1 MKIYIKLLF
10 LLILLFTISYA
21 QNQLKIATYNI
32 QGMRPGTSPE
42 IRIQHIIEKLKE
54 LDPDIIGLQEIC
66 EEKNTSDP
74 QNQAVTI
81 ADALSSHFGTDYYIY
96 QIKNTD
102 EAWWGQFKQF
112 EGMIS
117 KYPFIEKDAEVLT
130 GGLFTVRCLY
140 GLFDTP
146 VGEILF
152 FTTHLSYESA
162 WVNETQIQETL
173 NFVSTKRAIHSN
185 DNAIVVGDF
194 NTEPDRPSYPMM
206 INGKYIDTYATINPN
221 SNGFTAPVPGP
232 IMRIDFIFVNS
243 FSDLVIDDSY
253 LFGGQPI
260 SQDFYLS
267 DHLGIL
273 TTFSNPTYVEIM
285 EEVTVPTTFS
295 LSQNYPNPFN
305 PSTIIKYNLSIIGH
319 VSLTVHDIL
328 GNEVAELVNSEQQPG
343 EYQMEFDG
351 SELSNGI
358 YFYQLKTDSF
368 IQTKRMLLIK

>member
-10 LLILLFTISYA
+10 LLLLLFTISYA
-21 QNQLKIATYNI
+21 QNQLTIATYNI

-66 EEKNTSDP
+66 EKKNTSDP
-74 QNQAVTI
+74 QNQAETI
-81 ADALSSHFGTDYYIY
+81 ANALSNHFGIEYYIY
-96 QIKNTD
+96 QKKNTD
-102 EAWWGQFKQF
+102 EAWWGSFKQF

-206 INGKYIDTYATINPN
+206 INAYFIDTYATINPN

-273 TTFSNPTYVEIM
+273 TTFSNPTIVVE
-285 EEVTVPTTFS
+285 EEAELPKDFS

-305 PSTIIKYNLSIIGH
+305 PSTTIKYNISEIGE
-319 VSLTVHDIL
+319 VSLNVYNIL
-328 GNEVAELVNSEQQPG
+328 GNEIATLVDEEQQPG
-343 EYQMEFDG
+343 TYQINF
-351 SELSNGI
+351 NGI
-358 YFYQLKTDSF
+358 NLTNGVYLYQLSQGDNSSIK
-368 IQTKRMLLIK
+368 KMLLVK

>member
-117 KYPFIEKDAEVLT
+117 KYPFSLH
-130 GGLFTVRCLY
+130 
-140 GLFDTP
+140 
-146 VGEILF
+146 
-152 FTTHLSYESA
+152 HL
-162 WVNETQIQETL
+162 
-173 NFVSTKRAIHSN
+173 
-185 DNAIVVGDF
+185 
-194 NTEPDRPSYPMM
+194 
-206 INGKYIDTYATINPN
+206 
-221 SNGFTAPVPGP
+221 
-232 IMRIDFIFVNS
+232 
-243 FSDLVIDDSY
+243 
-253 LFGGQPI
+253 
-260 SQDFYLS
+260 
-267 DHLGIL
+267 
-273 TTFSNPTYVEIM
+273 
-285 EEVTVPTTFS
+285 
-295 LSQNYPNPFN
+295 
-305 PSTIIKYNLSIIGH
+305 
-319 VSLTVHDIL
+319 
-328 GNEVAELVNSEQQPG
+328 
-343 EYQMEFDG
+343 
-351 SELSNGI
+351 
-358 YFYQLKTDSF
+358 
-368 IQTKRMLLIK
+368 